1 MKLISIEPT
10 PSPNTM
16 KLNVDEQLPSGKN
29 FTYIKENLEHA
40 PEPIRSILKLDGVKS
55 VFHAA
60 DFLAVDRYPKG
71 DWKSIL
77 ESIGQL
83 LGNEQTIALQ
93 QEDEGQG
100 FGEAHV
106 YVQMF
111 RNIPLQVRVKSGGE
125 EARLAMPERFND
137 AVMKVIEASPTLL
150 KERKL
155 VDKGVRYGELQEI
168 AEQTVQELDA
178 SYSDEELAKLAERAL
193 QLGEGQEEEA
203 VRKEFSREEIDAQ
216 FASSDWRQRYAA
228 LDHLKQPGEQDIPLL
243 AKALSDEHGSI
254 RRLAVVYLGDIGG
267 KKVLPYLYQALK
279 DRSVQVRRTAGDT
292 LNDLGDP
299 EAIPA
304 MCEALQDA
312 NKLVRWR
319 AARFL
324 YEFGDESALDAL
336 YKAENDAEFEV
347 SLQVKMAIERIVS
360 GEAAAGSV
368 WQQMTR
374 SRQQTKKQQGS

>member
-1 MKLISIEPT
+1 M
-10 PSPNTM
+10 
-16 KLNVDEQLPSGKN
+16 
-29 FTYIKENLEHA
+29 
-40 PEPIRSILKLDGVKS
+40 KS

-71 DWKSIL
+71 DWQAIL
-77 ESIGQL
+77 DSIGKL
-83 LGNEQTIALQ
+83 LGGQ
-93 QEDEGQG
+93 QFASARVEEEPTG

-106 YVQMF
+106 YVQVF
-111 RNIPLQVRVKSGGE
+111 RNIPLQVRVKSAGD
-125 EARLAMPERFND
+125 EARLAMPERFNQ

-150 KERKL
+150 KERRL
-155 VDKGVRYGELQEI
+155 IDKGVRYGELQEI
-168 AEQTVQELDA
+168 AEQMIQELDA
-178 SYSDEELAKLAERAL
+178 TYSDEELAELAKRAL
-193 QLGEGQEEEA
+193 EQGEGQEEELHL
-203 VRKEFSREEIDAQ
+203 KELSREEIAER
-216 FASSDWRQRYAA
+216 FASDDWRTRYSA
-228 LDHLKQPGEQDIPLL
+228 LEHLKHPDEQDIPLL
-243 AKALSDEHGSI
+243 AKALKDEHGSI
-254 RRLAVVYLGDIGG
+254 RRLAVVYFGDIAG

-292 LNDLGDP
+292 LNDIGDP

-324 YEFGDESALDAL
+324 YEFGDERALDAL
-336 YKAENDAEFEV
+336 RAAENDEEFEV

-374 SRQQTKKQQGS
+374 SRQQMNDKA

>member
-16 KLNVDEQLPSGKN
+16 KLNVDEQLPAGKKY
-29 FTYIKENLEHA
+29 TYVKENLEHA
-40 PEPIRSILKLDGVKS
+40 PEPIRSILQVDGVKS

-71 DWKSIL
+71 DWQAIL
-77 ESIGQL
+77 DSIGKL
-83 LGNEQTIALQ
+83 LGGQ
-93 QEDEGQG
+93 QFASARVEEEPTG

-106 YVQMF
+106 YVQVF
-111 RNIPLQVRVKSGGE
+111 RNIPLQVRVKSAGD
-125 EARLAMPERFND
+125 EARLAMPERFNQ

-150 KERKL
+150 KERRL
-155 VDKGVRYGELQEI
+155 IDKGVRYGELQEI
-168 AEQTVQELDA
+168 AEQMIQELDA
-178 SYSDEELAKLAERAL
+178 TYSDEELAELAKRAL
-193 QLGEGQEEEA
+193 EQGEGQEEELHL
-203 VRKEFSREEIDAQ
+203 KELSREEIAER
-216 FASSDWRQRYAA
+216 FASDDWRTRYSA
-228 LDHLKQPGEQDIPLL
+228 LEHLKHPDEQDIPLL
-243 AKALSDEHGSI
+243 AKALKDEHGSI
-254 RRLAVVYLGDIGG
+254 RRLAVVYFGDIAG

-292 LNDLGDP
+292 LNDIGDP

-324 YEFGDESALDAL
+324 YEFGDERALDAL
-336 YKAENDAEFEV
+336 RAAENDEEFEV

-374 SRQQTKKQQGS
+374 SRQQMNDKA

>member
-1 MKLISIEPT
+1 MP
-10 PSPNTM
+10 P
-16 KLNVDEQLPSGKN
+16 
-29 FTYIKENLEHA
+29 F
-40 PEPIRSILKLDGVKS
+40 
-55 VFHAA
+55 
-60 DFLAVDRYPKG
+60 FLAVDRYPKG

-100 FGEAHV
+100 LGEAHV

-254 RRLAVVYLGDIGG
+254 RRLAV
-267 KKVLPYLYQALK
+267 ALSW
-279 DRSVQVRRTAGDT
+279 RYRGQEGTA
-292 LNDLGDP
+292 LL
-299 EAIPA
+299 
-304 MCEALQDA
+304 
-312 NKLVRWR
+312 
-319 AARFL
+319 
-324 YEFGDESALDAL
+324 
-336 YKAENDAEFEV
+336 
-347 SLQVKMAIERIVS
+347 VS
-360 GEAAAGSV
+360 G
-368 WQQMTR
+368 T
-374 SRQQTKKQQGS
+374 